1 MFQEGQKVV
10 VMRGGGS
17 QIGIAEGVKGEEE

>member
-1 MFQEGQKVV
+1 MFREGQKEV

-17 QIGIAEGVKGEEE
+17 QIGMVEGVKGEEE